1 MSIFSYKRLSI
12 AAIFIL
18 SLGIILQIFA
28 SQTTALSG
36 SQFNA
41 ANIIDPTVFF
51 SQNSMNAGDIQ
62 NFLNAKVPTCDTNGS
77 QMHSSGQTRAAYGA
91 SVGEPAPYICLKDY
105 TQSVPSKGPDAY
117 CSGGIAGANK
127 TAAQIIF
134 DVSQACGIS
143 PKVLI
148 VLLQKE
154 QSLVTDDWP
163 WDIQYRSATGYGCPD
178 TAPCD
183 AEYYGFFNQVYNAA
197 RQFQRY
203 VKQPNLFN
211 FAAGRT
217 SNIQYNPNTGCGSS
231 AVGIQNGS
239 TAALYNYTPYQPN
252 AAALANLYGTG
263 DSCSAYGN
271 RNFWRMFNDWFGST
285 HTNTPYAW
293 QLEGFGI
300 YSNSDRT
307 QGFTSDTT
315 VAPGG
320 KVYIRVRAANRGNQ
334 AWSQS
339 NIRFGTTYPLDRT
352 SQFYDATWFNN
363 IRPAQLLESS
373 VQPGEV
379 GTFEF
384 VLTAPQQTGQ
394 YKEHFN
400 MVAENITW
408 FNEQGSNII
417 INVVSPTSANTS
429 NDNVLESGATLQPKQ
444 YLLSPDS
451 QSVLVLQEDGNL
463 VLYANGKAVWN
474 SVTFGRPPDH
484 LEMGVD
490 GNLVIYFK
498 DGSNWS
504 TTTFGNNGATLKLQ
518 TDGNLV
524 LYNSS
529 NTTALWNTVTFHTPD
544 HLSYVI
550 TALRSPGVLYKGQQ
564 LETADRRYR
573 LAFQQDGN
581 LVLYSTN
588 RALWSANTHNR
599 GSYRTVV
606 QADGNLVIYDSN
618 GHAVWNTQTF
628 GRGSSQLIIQQ
639 DGNLVLYDSA
649 GRASWN
655 TVTFGQF

>member
-1 MSIFSYKRLSI
+1 MSITAYKRI
-12 AAIFIL
+12 
-18 SLGIILQIFA
+18 SLTVVFLAMLVAVLQIF
-28 SQTTALSG
+28 TTSTVALSG

-41 ANIIDPTVFF
+41 ANIIDPSVFF
-51 SQNSMNAGDIQ
+51 NQNSMNAGDIQ
-62 NFLNAKVPTCDTNGS
+62 NFLNAKVPTCDTNGT
-77 QMHSSGQTRAAYGA
+77 QQHSSGQSRAAYGA

-105 TQSVPSKGPDAY
+105 TQSVPSKGADAY

-134 DVSQACGIS
+134 DVSQACNVS

-203 VKQPNLFN
+203 VKLPNSFN

-217 SNIQYNPNTGCGSS
+217 SNIQYHPNTSCGSS
-231 AVGIQNGS
+231 PVGVQNGS

-271 RNFWRMFNDWFGST
+271 RNFWRLFNDWFGST

-293 QLEGFGI
+293 RQESFQI
-300 YSNSDRT
+300 YSNSART
-307 QGFTSDTT
+307 QGFSSDTT

-320 KVYIRVRAANRGNQ
+320 SVYVRMTAANTGNQ
-334 AWSQS
+334 TWDQS
-339 NIRFGTTYPLDRT
+339 SIRLGTTRPLDRS
-352 SQFYDATWFNN
+352 SQFYDASWFNS
-363 IRPAQLLESS
+363 IRPTRLLESS
-373 VQPGEV
+373 VPPGGI

-384 VLTAPQQTGQ
+384 VLKAPSTPGQ
-394 YKEHFN
+394 YQEYFN
-400 MVAENITW
+400 LVAENITW
-408 FNEQGSNII
+408 FNDQGTSII
-417 INVVSPTSANTS
+417 INVVSPASPNLS
-429 NDNVLESGATLQPKQ
+429 NDDVLESGAVLRPKE
-444 YLLSPDS
+444 YLLSPDG
-451 QSVLVLQEDGNL
+451 QSTLNLQDDGNL
-463 VLYANGKAVWN
+463 VLYGNFKALWN
-474 SVTFGRPPDH
+474 TVTFGKSADR
-484 LEMGVD
+484 LEMGAD
-490 GNLVIYFK
+490 GNLVIYFNN
-498 DGSNWS
+498 GTTWS
-504 TTTFGNNGATLKLQ
+504 TGTHGNPGATLKLQ

-524 LYNSS
+524 IYSS
-529 NTTALWNTVTFHTPD
+529 GGVPLWNTVTFHNPD
-544 HLSYVI
+544 HLSYVN
-550 TALRSPGVLYKGQQ
+550 TTLRNPGVLLQGQQ

-573 LAFQQDGN
+573 LAFQTDGN

-588 RALWSANTHNR
+588 RALWSANTHGR
-599 GSYRTVV
+599 GAKRTVL
-606 QADGNLVIYDSN
+606 QNDGNLVVYDGN
-618 GHAVWNTQTF
+618 GRALWNTQTH
-628 GRGSSQLIIQQ
+628 GRGSSTLVVQQ
-639 DGNLVLYDSA
+639 DGNLVLYDSSS
-649 GRASWN
+649 RPTWN